1 MPTFKTD
8 FKTQQDA
15 RDITLQYNPSATA
28 VQSPLRVA
36 RVSYTC
42 VGTEVTADV
51 LDLAFLRVKNA
62 RIMPELSRISNPT
75 GSGSV
80 IIGAKLQ
87 KCSVDAAGTITAT
100 DLSAVADVSNNSV
113 TFARITGGDIPTI
126 AADEYV
132 RILLSTTAST
142 TFTMAAGQ
150 VIDFD
155 LVYQAPDAP

>member
-15 RDITLQYNPSATA
+15 RGTTLQYNPTATA
-28 VQSPLRVA
+28 VQSPLRAA
-36 RVSYTC
+36 RLSYTC

-51 LDLAFLRVKNA
+51 IDLGYLRVKNA

-75 GSGSV
+75 GSASV

-87 KCSVDAAGTITAT
+87 KCSVDSAGAITAT

-132 RILLSTTAST
+132 RVLLSTTAAT
-142 TFTMAAGQ
+142 TFTMAANQ